1 MRLIGPTTRTPA
13 IATESRGAPSRARSV
28 RAVAVV
34 GLIAV
39 ALGAAAC
46 QSSPPSPS
54 AGKLFTEGLKAQGEG
69 NLATAR
75 TDYDKVLAQDPTN
88 SYRNN
93 KYVYFDLGVMD
104 QSAGN
109 TTAAAS
115 EYRKALLVDPAYKS
129 ALYNLAILD
138 TPTSPQS
145 AILLYQQILAISP
158 KDPNTLY
165 NLGLLLYDSGQVA
178 QGQTMLREAI
188 TLAPSLAA
196 KLPATVKL

>member
-1 MRLIGPTTRTPA
+1 M
-13 IATESRGAPSRARSV
+13 
-28 RAVAVV
+28 AVLVV
-34 GLIAV
+34 AGLT
-39 ALGAAAC
+39 AAC

-54 AGKLFTEGLKAQGEG
+54 AGKLFTEGLKSQGEG

-75 TDYDKVLAQDPTN
+75 SDYNKVLAQDPTN
-88 SYRNN
+88 HFKNN
-93 KYVYFDLGVMD
+93 KFVYFDLGVMD

-109 TTAAAS
+109 TTAAAAD
-115 EYRKALLVDPAYKS
+115 YRKALLVDPNYQS

-138 TPTSPQS
+138 TPTAPQS

-165 NLGLLLYDSGQVA
+165 NLGLLLYQSGQVL
-178 QGQTMLREAI
+178 QGQTMLRQAI